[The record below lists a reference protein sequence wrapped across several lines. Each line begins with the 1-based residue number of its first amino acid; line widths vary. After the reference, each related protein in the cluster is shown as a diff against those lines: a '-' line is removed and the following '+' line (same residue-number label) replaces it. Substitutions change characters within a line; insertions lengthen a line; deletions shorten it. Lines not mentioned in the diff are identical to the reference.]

1 MARDK
6 NKDELQTNQRDLEL
20 REEAQE
26 YKEEINLPEQRLHGM
41 GEVNDNDKENKDK

>member
-20 REEAQE
+20 REQAQN
-26 YKEEINLPEQRLHGM
+26 YKEEINLPEQRLRGM
-41 GEVNDNDKENKDK
+41 DNDNNDDKYNKEK

>member
-20 REEAQE
+20 RQEEQE
-26 YKEEINLPEQRLHGM
+26 YKEEINLPEQEFRGM
-41 GEVNDNDKENKDK
+41 DNDNNDQKENDKK

>member
-20 REEAQE
+20 RQETQE
-26 YKEEINLPEQRLHGM
+26 YKEEINLPEQQLHGM
-41 GEVNDNDKENKDK
+41 GEVNKDDQKEDKK